1 MTNATPARKQT
12 AANNA
17 FLAAVK
23 EAFAPGIYRRVAE
36 ILNGQGEAAA
46 REYIRRN
53 VSLSF

>member
-1 MTNATPARKQT
+1 MTNATPTRKQT

-23 EAFAPGIYRRVAE
+23 EAFAPGIYRRVAA